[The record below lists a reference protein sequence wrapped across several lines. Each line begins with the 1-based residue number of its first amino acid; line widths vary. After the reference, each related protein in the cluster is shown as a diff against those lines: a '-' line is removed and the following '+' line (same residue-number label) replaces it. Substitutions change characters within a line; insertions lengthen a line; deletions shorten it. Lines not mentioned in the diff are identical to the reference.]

1 MDYGILSIIPPVLT
15 IVLAFVTRQVVLS
28 LFIGAFSGALIL
40 SGGNPIHAFTNMGEE
55 FIIGA
60 LADSSHAAII
70 IFTMVLGGLVILMT
84 HRYCSWNLY
93 YYYVGRFRDRSGK
106 RYLFFNGL

>member
-1 MDYGILSIIPPVLT
+1 MDYGILSMIPPVLT

-55 FIIGA
+55 FIN
-60 LADSSHAAII
+60 
-70 IFTMVLGGLVILMT
+70 
-84 HRYCSWNLY
+84 RC
-93 YYYVGRFRDRSGK
+93 VGRFVPCGSHHLYNGAWGSCYFDDADGRFTSHCERSW
-106 RYLFFNGL
+106 